1 MFYFLP
7 RVNICVYIKEDQQ
20 TGKLVAEAEAYKEQ
34 SDWMTDT
41 VTASPENLFIDLRSH
56 LENTEISVS

>member
-20 TGKLVAEAEAYKEQ
+20 TGKLVAEAAAYKEQ

-41 VTASPENLFIDLRSH
+41 VTASPEN
-56 LENTEISVS
+56 